1 MTKNFIKHVQ
11 NGANLANLNGMCHP
25 FIFFGRIMRDMS
37 YFMLP
42 TDFKFFLRFDTP
54 LMNN

>member
-25 FIFFGRIMRDMS
+25 FRIMRDMS

-42 TDFKFFLRFDTP
+42 KIWKINIYGPISEIF
-54 LMNN
+54 